1 MPNVDIPQGMDTSGS
16 PRHQDTMGGTSAQ
29 TRSKRVLAQPNE
41 PPLTKSHT
49 SRSGE
54 GRMEHIAE
62 LMDTV
67 PFTPYDSPLTGGYT
81 PGSDEGRL
89 KLKEL
94 IDLCTTLSNKIW
106 ISSSTR
112 KLKKQKLDQQTEE
125 KKEEIEAQDDND
137 QEVEEMKLYIRIF
150 PNEDMAIDAIPLA
163 TKTLVNVEYKIVKE
177 EKISTYHIIRAD
189 GSTKRYTLMINFLKN
204 IDREDL
210 EALWKLVKNKHMNTR
225 SEKGYERVLWG
236 DLKVTF
242 EPDIESKVWR
252 QLQGYDVTV
261 WKLFSSSR
269 VHIVR
274 FKNLHIFMLVDK
286 VYPLTPAT
294 ITKMLERKIQADQWN
309 EIGYQ
314 LHKIMLKQQRKR

>member
-1 MPNVDIPQGMDTSGS
+1 
-16 PRHQDTMGGTSAQ
+16 
-29 TRSKRVLAQPNE
+29 
-41 PPLTKSHT
+41 
-49 SRSGE
+49 
-54 GRMEHIAE
+54 
-62 LMDTV
+62 
-67 PFTPYDSPLTGGYT
+67 
-81 PGSDEGRL
+81 
-89 KLKEL
+89 
-94 IDLCTTLSNKIW
+94 
-106 ISSSTR
+106 
-112 KLKKQKLDQQTEE
+112 QQTEE

-150 PNEDMAIDAIPLA
+150 PNKDMAIDAIPLA

-189 GSTKRYTLMINFLKN
+189 GSIKRYTLMINFLKN

-210 EALWKLVKNKHMNTR
+210 EALWKLVKNKHRNTR

-261 WKLFSSSR
+261 WKLFYSSG

-294 ITKMLERKIQADQWN
+294 ITKMLERKIQADQ
-309 EIGYQ
+309 
-314 LHKIMLKQQRKR
+314 